1 MSSLQEA
8 ALALESEIN
17 GERLPSLV
25 LINEGSELHI
35 YTSGEQVE
43 LTGSIAG
50 MLDLNPSMIDLFVD
64 AFLLLKREGRE
75 YDGLGRIIIAGER
88 NN

>member
-8 ALALESEIN
+8 ALALESEIS
-17 GERLPSLV
+17 GEQLPSLV
-25 LINEGSELHI
+25 LINEGAELHI
-35 YTSGEQVE
+35 YTSGPQVQ
-43 LTGSIAG
+43 LTGAIAG

-64 AFLLLKREGRE
+64 AMRLLKQAGRE
-75 YDGLGRIIIAGER
+75 YDGLDRIIIAGER

>member
-1 MSSLQEA
+1 MSSLQDA

-17 GERLPSLV
+17 GEQLPSLV

-35 YTSGEQVE
+35 YTSGPQAE
-43 LTGSIAG
+43 LTGAIAG

-64 AFLLLKREGRE
+64 AMLLLKRERRQ
-75 YDGLGRIIIAGER
+75 YDGLNRIVISGDR
-88 NN
+88 DN